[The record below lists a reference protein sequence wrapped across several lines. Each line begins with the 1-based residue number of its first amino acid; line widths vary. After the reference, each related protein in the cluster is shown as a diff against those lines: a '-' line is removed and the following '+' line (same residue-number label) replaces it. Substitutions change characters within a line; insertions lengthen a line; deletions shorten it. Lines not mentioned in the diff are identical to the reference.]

1 MRNIHLFA
9 TAGVAALILAG
20 IGGWTATTTQ
30 ALVSA
35 PQVEQIDIFQM
46 TTNSKNLPIEKYD
59 DMSVV
64 FN

>member
-20 IGGWTATTTQ
+20 IGGWTATNTQ